1 MLDSDDSLTDVVSR
15 PYPGDVITIQSS
27 SSDNSDVE
35 ILSPPFRPLEVSNSS
50 RDQPS
55 TSTGIRDSVDR
66 PNNRLENFYFKLLIK
81 NDLLFFIE

>member
-1 MLDSDDSLTDVVSR
+1 METIVLDSDDSVTEVDSR
-15 PYPGDVITIQSS
+15 PFPGDVITIQSS

-35 ILSPPFRPLEVSNSS
+35 ILSPPFRRVEVSSSS

-66 PNNRLENFYFKLLIK
+66 PNNR
-81 NDLLFFIE
+81 